1 MKLGLALSGGGIKG
15 AAHIGVLQVLKEEG
29 INVDIIGGTS
39 IGSIVAAL
47 YAMEYTP
54 KEMLKLFNYF
64 SKMIFKNSAMYTD
77 PRGKKLL
84 SIQAGGLYSGENIA
98 YAIEEAGKY
107 KKIKKMQDLKI
118 PIVIPAVDL
127 RNSEKY
133 IFTNA
138 EKINEFYLN
147 KADISTAVRASSS
160 YPAIFAPC
168 IYNKHKFV
176 DGGILDNIPVEE
188 VRKIGADKVIAVRFK
203 LNKTSKTVGIRSTLN
218 KSIDI
223 MFSRIEGEAVQKA
236 DYVIEIDTENV
247 NPFDFKQS
255 NKCYKLGY
263 SQTKNEIE
271 KIKKILK
278 EDNNG

>member
-1 MKLGLALSGGGIKG
+1 MKLGLAMSGGGIKG
-15 AAHIGVLQVLKEEG
+15 AAHIGVIQALQEEN
-29 INVDIIGGTS
+29 IKVDIVGGTS

-64 SKMIFKNSAMYTD
+64 SKLIFKNSAMYTD

-84 SIQAGGLYSGENIA
+84 SIQAGGLYSGESIA
-98 YAIEEAGKY
+98 FAIEEAGKY
-107 KKIKKMQDLKI
+107 KKIKKLQDLKI

-127 RNSEKY
+127 RDSEKY
-133 IFTNA
+133 IFTNM
-138 EKINEFYLN
+138 KKLNDKYLN
-147 KADISTAVRASSS
+147 KADISVAVRASSS
-160 YPAIFAPC
+160 YPAVFAPC

-188 VRKIGADKVIAVRFK
+188 VKKIGADKVIAVRFK
-203 LNKTSKTVGIRSTLN
+203 LNKTSRTVGLRSTLN

-223 MFSRIEGEAVQKA
+223 MFSKIEGEIVKKA
-236 DYVIEIDTENV
+236 DYVIEIDTQDV

-255 NKCYKLGY
+255 NKCYKYGY
-263 SQTKNEIE
+263 LQAKKEIDN
-271 KIKKILK
+271 IKKMLYK
-278 EDNNG
+278 ED

>member
-1 MKLGLALSGGGIKG
+1 MKLGLAMSGGGIKG
-15 AAHIGVLQVLKEEG
+15 AAHIGVIQALQEEN
-29 INVDIIGGTS
+29 IKVDIVGGTS

-54 KEMLKLFNYF
+54 NEMLKLFNYF
-64 SKMIFKNSAMYTD
+64 SKLIFKNSAMYTD

-98 YAIEEAGKY
+98 FAIEEAGKY
-107 KKIKKMQDLKI
+107 KNIKKLQDLKI

-127 RNSEKY
+127 RDSEKY
-133 IFTNA
+133 VFTNMG
-138 EKINEFYLN
+138 KINDKYLN
-147 KADISTAVRASSS
+147 KADISIAVRASSS

-188 VRKIGADKVIAVRFK
+188 VKKIGADKVIAIRFK
-203 LNKTSKTVGIRSTLN
+203 LNKTSRTIGLRSTLN
-218 KSIDI
+218 KAIDI
-223 MFSRIEGEAVQKA
+223 MFSKIEGEEVKKA
-236 DYVIEIDTENV
+236 DYVIEIDTQDV

-255 NKCYKLGY
+255 NKCYKYGY
-263 SQTKNEIE
+263 LQAKKEIAN
-271 KIKKILK
+271 IKKMIYK
-278 EDNNG
+278 ED

>member
-15 AAHIGVLQVLKEEG
+15 AAHIGVIQALQEEN
-29 INVDIIGGTS
+29 INADIIGGTS

-64 SKMIFKNSAMYTD
+64 SKLIFKNSAMYTD

-84 SIQAGGLYSGENIA
+84 SIQAGGLYSGESIA
-98 YAIEEAGKY
+98 FAIEEAGKY
-107 KKIKKMQDLKI
+107 KKIKKLQDLKI

-127 RNSEKY
+127 RDSEKY
-133 IFTNA
+133 IFTNM
-138 EKINEFYLN
+138 EKLNDKYLN
-147 KADISTAVRASSS
+147 KADISVAVRASSS
-160 YPAIFAPC
+160 YPAVFAPC

-188 VRKIGADKVIAVRFK
+188 VKKIGADKVIAVRFK
-203 LNKTSKTVGIRSTLN
+203 LNKTSRTVGLRSTLN

-223 MFSRIEGEAVQKA
+223 MFSKIEGEIVKKA
-236 DYVIEIDTENV
+236 DYVIEIDTQEV

-255 NKCYKLGY
+255 NKCYKYGY
-263 SQTKNEIE
+263 LQTKKEIDN
-271 KIKKILK
+271 IKKMLNK
-278 EDNNG
+278 ED

>member
-15 AAHIGVLQVLKEEG
+15 AAHIGVIQALQEEN
-29 INVDIIGGTS
+29 IKIDIVGGTS

-64 SKMIFKNSAMYTD
+64 SKLIFKNSAMYTD

-98 YAIEEAGKY
+98 FAIEEAGKY
-107 KKIKKMQDLKI
+107 KNIKKLQDLKI

-127 RNSEKY
+127 RDSEKY
-133 IFTNA
+133 VFTNMG
-138 EKINEFYLN
+138 KINDKYLN
-147 KADISTAVRASSS
+147 KADISIAVRASSS

-188 VRKIGADKVIAVRFK
+188 VKKIGADKVIAVRFK
-203 LNKTSKTVGIRSTLN
+203 LNKTSRTIGLRSTLN
-218 KSIDI
+218 KAIDI
-223 MFSRIEGEAVQKA
+223 MFSKIEGEEVKKA
-236 DYVIEIDTENV
+236 DYVIEIDTQDV

-255 NKCYKLGY
+255 NKCYKYGY
-263 SQTKNEIE
+263 LQAKKEIAN
-271 KIKKILK
+271 IKKMIYK
-278 EDNNG
+278 ED

>member
-1 MKLGLALSGGGIKG
+1 MKLGLAMSGGGIKG
-15 AAHIGVLQVLKEEG
+15 AAHIGVIQALQEEN
-29 INVDIIGGTS
+29 IKVDIVGGTS

-64 SKMIFKNSAMYTD
+64 SKLIFKNSAMYTD

-98 YAIEEAGKY
+98 FAIEEAGKY
-107 KKIKKMQDLKI
+107 KNIKKLQDLKI

-127 RNSEKY
+127 RDSEKY
-133 IFTNA
+133 VFTNMG
-138 EKINEFYLN
+138 KINDKYLN
-147 KADISTAVRASSS
+147 KADIAIAVRASSS

-188 VRKIGADKVIAVRFK
+188 VKKIGADKVIAVRFK
-203 LNKTSKTVGIRSTLN
+203 LNKTSRTIGLRSTLN
-218 KSIDI
+218 KAIDI
-223 MFSRIEGEAVQKA
+223 MFSKIEGEEVKKA
-236 DYVIEIDTENV
+236 DYVIEIDTQDV

-255 NKCYKLGY
+255 NKCYKYGY
-263 SQTKNEIE
+263 LQAKKEIAN
-271 KIKKILK
+271 IKKMIYK
-278 EDNNG
+278 ED

>member
-1 MKLGLALSGGGIKG
+1 MKLGLAMSGGGIKG
-15 AAHIGVLQVLKEEG
+15 AAHIGVIQALQEEN
-29 INVDIIGGTS
+29 IKVDIVGGTS

-64 SKMIFKNSAMYTD
+64 SKLIFKNSAMYTD

-98 YAIEEAGKY
+98 FAIEEAGKY
-107 KKIKKMQDLKI
+107 KNIKKLQDLKI

-127 RNSEKY
+127 RDSEKY
-133 IFTNA
+133 VFTNMG
-138 EKINEFYLN
+138 KINDKYLN
-147 KADISTAVRASSS
+147 KADISIAVRASSS

-188 VRKIGADKVIAVRFK
+188 VKKIGADKVIAVRFK
-203 LNKTSKTVGIRSTLN
+203 LNKTLRTIGLRSTLN
-218 KSIDI
+218 KAIDI
-223 MFSRIEGEAVQKA
+223 MFSKIEGEEVKKA
-236 DYVIEIDTENV
+236 DYVIEIDTQDV

-255 NKCYKLGY
+255 NKCYKYGY
-263 SQTKNEIE
+263 LQTKKEIAN
-271 KIKKILK
+271 IKKMIYK
-278 EDNNG
+278 ED

>member
-1 MKLGLALSGGGIKG
+1 MKLGLAMSGGGIKG
-15 AAHIGVLQVLKEEG
+15 AAHIGVIQALQEEN
-29 INVDIIGGTS
+29 IKVDIVGGTS

-64 SKMIFKNSAMYTD
+64 SKLIFKNSAMYTD

-98 YAIEEAGKY
+98 FAIEEAGKY
-107 KKIKKMQDLKI
+107 KNIKKLQDLKI

-127 RNSEKY
+127 RDSEKY
-133 IFTNA
+133 VFTNMG
-138 EKINEFYLN
+138 KINDKYLN
-147 KADISTAVRASSS
+147 KADISVAVRASSS

-188 VRKIGADKVIAVRFK
+188 VKKIGADKVIAVRFK
-203 LNKTSKTVGIRSTLN
+203 LNKTSRTIGLRSTLN
-218 KSIDI
+218 KAIDI
-223 MFSRIEGEAVQKA
+223 MFSKIEGEEVKKA
-236 DYVIEIDTENV
+236 DYVIEIDTQDV

-255 NKCYKLGY
+255 NKCYKYGY
-263 SQTKNEIE
+263 LQAKKEIAN
-271 KIKKILK
+271 IKKMIYK
-278 EDNNG
+278 ED

>member
-1 MKLGLALSGGGIKG
+1 MKIGLALSGGGIKG
-15 AAHIGVLQVLKEEG
+15 AAHIGVIQALQEEN
-29 INVDIIGGTS
+29 INADIIGGTS

-64 SKMIFKNSAMYTD
+64 SKLIFKNSAMYTD

-84 SIQAGGLYSGENIA
+84 SIQAGGLYSGESIA
-98 YAIEEAGKY
+98 FAIEEAGKY
-107 KKIKKMQDLKI
+107 KKIKKLQDLKI

-127 RNSEKY
+127 RDSEKY
-133 IFTNA
+133 IFTNM
-138 EKINEFYLN
+138 EKLNDKYLN
-147 KADISTAVRASSS
+147 KADISVAVRASSS
-160 YPAIFAPC
+160 YPAVFAPC

-188 VRKIGADKVIAVRFK
+188 VKKIGADKVIAVRFK
-203 LNKTSKTVGIRSTLN
+203 LNKTSRTVGLRSTLN

-223 MFSRIEGEAVQKA
+223 MFSKLEGEIVKKA
-236 DYVIEIDTENV
+236 DYVIEIDTQDV

-255 NKCYKLGY
+255 NKCYKYGY
-263 SQTKNEIE
+263 LQTKKEIDN
-271 KIKKILK
+271 IKKMLNK
-278 EDNNG
+278 ED

>member
-1 MKLGLALSGGGIKG
+1 MKLGLAMSGGGIKG
-15 AAHIGVLQVLKEEG
+15 AAHIGVIQALQEEN
-29 INVDIIGGTS
+29 IKVDIVGGTS

-64 SKMIFKNSAMYTD
+64 SKLIFKNSAMYTD

-98 YAIEEAGKY
+98 FAIEEAGKY
-107 KKIKKMQDLKI
+107 KNIKKLQDLKI

-127 RNSEKY
+127 RDSEKY
-133 IFTNA
+133 VFTNMG
-138 EKINEFYLN
+138 KINDKYLN
-147 KADISTAVRASSS
+147 KADISIAVRASSS

-188 VRKIGADKVIAVRFK
+188 VKKIGADKVIAVRFK
-203 LNKTSKTVGIRSTLN
+203 LNKTSRTIGLRSTLN
-218 KSIDI
+218 KAIDI
-223 MFSRIEGEAVQKA
+223 MFSKIEGEEVKKA
-236 DYVIEIDTENV
+236 DYVIEIDTQDV

-255 NKCYKLGY
+255 NKCYKYGY
-263 SQTKNEIE
+263 LQAKKEIDN
-271 KIKKILK
+271 IKKMIYK
-278 EDNNG
+278 ED

>member
-15 AAHIGVLQVLKEEG
+15 AAHIGVIQALQEEN
-29 INVDIIGGTS
+29 INADIIGGTS

-64 SKMIFKNSAMYTD
+64 SKLIFKNSAMYTD

-84 SIQAGGLYSGENIA
+84 SIQAGGLYSGESIA
-98 YAIEEAGKY
+98 FAIEEAGKY
-107 KKIKKMQDLKI
+107 KKIKKLQDLKI

-127 RNSEKY
+127 RDSEKY
-133 IFTNA
+133 IFTNM
-138 EKINEFYLN
+138 EKLNDKYLN
-147 KADISTAVRASSS
+147 KADISVAVRASSS
-160 YPAIFAPC
+160 YPAVFAPC

-188 VRKIGADKVIAVRFK
+188 VKKIGADKVIAVRFK
-203 LNKTSKTVGIRSTLN
+203 LNKTSRTVGLRSTLN

-223 MFSRIEGEAVQKA
+223 MFSKIEGEIVKKA
-236 DYVIEIDTENV
+236 DYVIEIDTQDV

-255 NKCYKLGY
+255 NKCYKYGY
-263 SQTKNEIE
+263 LQAKKEIDN
-271 KIKKILK
+271 IKKMLYK
-278 EDNNG
+278 ED

>member
-15 AAHIGVLQVLKEEG
+15 AAHIGVIQALQEEN
-29 INVDIIGGTS
+29 INADIIGGTS

-64 SKMIFKNSAMYTD
+64 SKLIFKNSAMYTD

-84 SIQAGGLYSGENIA
+84 SIQAGGLYSGESIA
-98 YAIEEAGKY
+98 FAIEEAGKY
-107 KKIKKMQDLKI
+107 KKIKKLQDLKI

-127 RNSEKY
+127 RDSEKY
-133 IFTNA
+133 IFTNM
-138 EKINEFYLN
+138 EKLNDKYLN
-147 KADISTAVRASSS
+147 KADISVAVRASSS
-160 YPAIFAPC
+160 YPAVFAPC

-188 VRKIGADKVIAVRFK
+188 VKKIGADKVIAVKFK
-203 LNKTSKTVGIRSTLN
+203 LNKTSRTVGLRSTLN

-223 MFSRIEGEAVQKA
+223 MFSKIEGEIVKKA
-236 DYVIEIDTENV
+236 DYVIEIDTQDV

-255 NKCYKLGY
+255 NKCYKYGY
-263 SQTKNEIE
+263 LQAKKEIDN
-271 KIKKILK
+271 IKKMLYK
-278 EDNNG
+278 ED

>member
-1 MKLGLALSGGGIKG
+1 MKLGLAMSGGGIKG
-15 AAHIGVLQVLKEEG
+15 AAHIGVIQALQEEN
-29 INVDIIGGTS
+29 IKVDIVGGTS

-64 SKMIFKNSAMYTD
+64 SKLIFKNSAMYTD

-98 YAIEEAGKY
+98 FAIEEAGKY
-107 KKIKKMQDLKI
+107 KNIKKLQDLKI

-127 RNSEKY
+127 RDSEKY
-133 IFTNA
+133 VFTNMG
-138 EKINEFYLN
+138 KINDKYLN
-147 KADISTAVRASSS
+147 KADIAIAVRASSS
-160 YPAIFAPC
+160 YQAIFAPC

-188 VRKIGADKVIAVRFK
+188 VKKIGADKVIAVRFK
-203 LNKTSKTVGIRSTLN
+203 LNKTSRTIGLRSTLN
-218 KSIDI
+218 KAIDI
-223 MFSRIEGEAVQKA
+223 MFSKIEGEEVKKA
-236 DYVIEIDTENV
+236 DYVIEIDTQDV

-255 NKCYKLGY
+255 NKCYKYGY
-263 SQTKNEIE
+263 LQAKKEIAN
-271 KIKKILK
+271 IKKMIYK
-278 EDNNG
+278 ED

>member
-1 MKLGLALSGGGIKG
+1 MKLGLAMSGGGIKG
-15 AAHIGVLQVLKEEG
+15 AAHIGVIQALQEEN
-29 INVDIIGGTS
+29 IKVDIVGGTS

-64 SKMIFKNSAMYTD
+64 SKLIFKNSAMYTD

-98 YAIEEAGKY
+98 FAIEEAGKY
-107 KKIKKMQDLKI
+107 KNIKKLQDLKI

-127 RNSEKY
+127 RDSEKY
-133 IFTNA
+133 VFTNRG
-138 EKINEFYLN
+138 KINDKYLN
-147 KADISTAVRASSS
+147 KADISIAVRASSS

-188 VRKIGADKVIAVRFK
+188 VKKIGADKVIAVRFK
-203 LNKTSKTVGIRSTLN
+203 LNKTSRTIGLRSTLN
-218 KSIDI
+218 KAIDI
-223 MFSRIEGEAVQKA
+223 MFSKIEGEEVKKA
-236 DYVIEIDTENV
+236 DYVIEIDTQDV

-255 NKCYKLGY
+255 NKCYKYGY
-263 SQTKNEIE
+263 LQTKKEIAN
-271 KIKKILK
+271 IKKMIYK
-278 EDNNG
+278 ED

>member
-15 AAHIGVLQVLKEEG
+15 AAHIGVIQALQEEN
-29 INVDIIGGTS
+29 INADIIGGTS

-64 SKMIFKNSAMYTD
+64 SKLIFKNSAMYTD

-84 SIQAGGLYSGENIA
+84 SIQAGGLYSGESIA
-98 YAIEEAGKY
+98 FAIEEAGKY
-107 KKIKKMQDLKI
+107 KKIKKLQDLKI

-127 RNSEKY
+127 RDSEKY
-133 IFTNA
+133 IFTNM
-138 EKINEFYLN
+138 EKLNDKYLN
-147 KADISTAVRASSS
+147 KADISVAVRASSS
-160 YPAIFAPC
+160 YPAVFAPC

-188 VRKIGADKVIAVRFK
+188 VKKIGADKVIAVRFK
-203 LNKTSKTVGIRSTLN
+203 LNKTSRTVGLRSTLN

-223 MFSRIEGEAVQKA
+223 MFSKLEGEIVKKA
-236 DYVIEIDTENV
+236 DYVIEIDTQDV

-255 NKCYKLGY
+255 NKCYKYGY
-263 SQTKNEIE
+263 LQTKKEIDN
-271 KIKKILK
+271 IKKMLNK
-278 EDNNG
+278 ED

>member
-1 MKLGLALSGGGIKG
+1 MKLGLAMSGGGIKG
-15 AAHIGVLQVLKEEG
+15 AAHIGVIQALQEEN
-29 INVDIIGGTS
+29 ITVDIVGGTS

-64 SKMIFKNSAMYTD
+64 SKLIFKNSAMYTD

-98 YAIEEAGKY
+98 FALEEAGKN
-107 KKIKKMQDLKI
+107 KNIKKLQYLKN

-127 RNSEKY
+127 RDSEKY
-133 IFTNA
+133 VFTNMG
-138 EKINEFYLN
+138 KINDKYMN
-147 KADISTAVRASSS
+147 KADISIAVRASSS

-188 VRKIGADKVIAVRFK
+188 VKKIGADKVIAVRFK
-203 LNKTSKTVGIRSTLN
+203 LNKTSRTIGLRSTLN
-218 KSIDI
+218 KAIDI
-223 MFSRIEGEAVQKA
+223 MFSKIEGEEVKKA
-236 DYVIEIDTENV
+236 DYVIEIDTQDV

-255 NKCYKLGY
+255 NKCYKYGY
-263 SQTKNEIE
+263 LQTKKEIAN
-271 KIKKILK
+271 IKKMIYK
-278 EDNNG
+278 ED

>member
-15 AAHIGVLQVLKEEG
+15 AAHIGVIQALQEEN
-29 INVDIIGGTS
+29 INADIIGGTS

-64 SKMIFKNSAMYTD
+64 SKLIFKNSAMYTD

-84 SIQAGGLYSGENIA
+84 SIQAGGLYSGESIA
-98 YAIEEAGKY
+98 FAIEEAGKY
-107 KKIKKMQDLKI
+107 KKIKKLQDLKI

-127 RNSEKY
+127 RDSEKY
-133 IFTNA
+133 IFTNM
-138 EKINEFYLN
+138 KKLNDKYLN
-147 KADISTAVRASSS
+147 KADISVAVRASSS
-160 YPAIFAPC
+160 YPAVFAPC

-188 VRKIGADKVIAVRFK
+188 VKKIGADKVIAVRFK
-203 LNKTSKTVGIRSTLN
+203 LNKTSRTVGLRSTLN

-223 MFSRIEGEAVQKA
+223 MFSKIEGEIVKKA
-236 DYVIEIDTENV
+236 DYVIEIDTQDV

-255 NKCYKLGY
+255 NKCYKYGY
-263 SQTKNEIE
+263 LQAKKEIDN
-271 KIKKILK
+271 IKKMLYK
-278 EDNNG
+278 ED

>member
-1 MKLGLALSGGGIKG
+1 MKLGLAMSGGGIKG
-15 AAHIGVLQVLKEEG
+15 AAHIGVIQALQEEN
-29 INVDIIGGTS
+29 IKVDIVGGTS

-64 SKMIFKNSAMYTD
+64 SKLIFKNSAMYTD

-98 YAIEEAGKY
+98 FAIEEAGKY
-107 KKIKKMQDLKI
+107 KNIKKLQDLKI

-127 RNSEKY
+127 RDSEKY
-133 IFTNA
+133 VFTNMG
-138 EKINEFYLN
+138 KINDKYLN
-147 KADISTAVRASSS
+147 KADISIAVRASSS

-188 VRKIGADKVIAVRFK
+188 VKKIGADKVIAVRFK
-203 LNKTSKTVGIRSTLN
+203 LNKTSRTIGLRSTLN
-218 KSIDI
+218 KAIDI
-223 MFSRIEGEAVQKA
+223 MFSKIEGEELKKA
-236 DYVIEIDTENV
+236 DYVIEIDTQDV

-255 NKCYKLGY
+255 NKCYKYGY
-263 SQTKNEIE
+263 LQAKKEIAN
-271 KIKKILK
+271 IKKMIFK
-278 EDNNG
+278 ED

>member
-15 AAHIGVLQVLKEEG
+15 AAHIGVIQALQEEN
-29 INVDIIGGTS
+29 IKVDIVGGTS

-64 SKMIFKNSAMYTD
+64 SKLIFKNSAMYTD

-98 YAIEEAGKY
+98 FAIEEAGKY
-107 KKIKKMQDLKI
+107 KNIKKLQDLKI

-127 RNSEKY
+127 RDSEKY
-133 IFTNA
+133 VFTNMG
-138 EKINEFYLN
+138 KINDKYLN
-147 KADISTAVRASSS
+147 KADISIAVRASSS

-188 VRKIGADKVIAVRFK
+188 VKKIGADKVIAVRFK
-203 LNKTSKTVGIRSTLN
+203 LNKTSRTIGLRSTLN
-218 KSIDI
+218 KAIDI
-223 MFSRIEGEAVQKA
+223 MFSKIEGEEVKKA
-236 DYVIEIDTENV
+236 DYVIEIDTQDV

-255 NKCYKLGY
+255 NKCYKYGY
-263 SQTKNEIE
+263 LQAKKEIAN
-271 KIKKILK
+271 IKKMIYK
-278 EDNNG
+278 ED

>member
-1 MKLGLALSGGGIKG
+1 MKLGLAMSGGGIKG
-15 AAHIGVLQVLKEEG
+15 AAHIGVIQALQEEN
-29 INVDIIGGTS
+29 IKVDIVGGTS

-64 SKMIFKNSAMYTD
+64 SKLIFKNSAMYTD

-98 YAIEEAGKY
+98 FAIEEAGKY
-107 KKIKKMQDLKI
+107 KNIKKLQDLKI

-127 RNSEKY
+127 RDSEKY
-133 IFTNA
+133 VFTNM
-138 EKINEFYLN
+138 EKINDKYLN
-147 KADISTAVRASSS
+147 KADISIAVRASSS

-188 VRKIGADKVIAVRFK
+188 VKKIGADKVIAIRFK
-203 LNKTSKTVGIRSTLN
+203 LNKTSRTIGLRSTLN
-218 KSIDI
+218 KAIDI
-223 MFSRIEGEAVQKA
+223 MFSKIEGEEVKKA
-236 DYVIEIDTENV
+236 DYVIEIDTQDV

-255 NKCYKLGY
+255 NKCYKYGY
-263 SQTKNEIE
+263 LQAKKEIAN
-271 KIKKILK
+271 IKKMIYK
-278 EDNNG
+278 ED

>member
-1 MKLGLALSGGGIKG
+1 MKLGLAMSGGGIKG
-15 AAHIGVLQVLKEEG
+15 AAHIGVIQALQEEN
-29 INVDIIGGTS
+29 IKVDIVGGTS

-64 SKMIFKNSAMYTD
+64 SKLIFKNSAMYTD

-98 YAIEEAGKY
+98 FAIEEAGKY
-107 KKIKKMQDLKI
+107 KNIKKLQDLKI

-127 RNSEKY
+127 RDSEKY
-133 IFTNA
+133 VFTNMG
-138 EKINEFYLN
+138 KINDKYLN
-147 KADISTAVRASSS
+147 KADISIAVRASSS

-188 VRKIGADKVIAVRFK
+188 VKKIGADKVIAVRFK
-203 LNKTSKTVGIRSTLN
+203 LNKTSRTIGLRSTLN
-218 KSIDI
+218 KAIDI
-223 MFSRIEGEAVQKA
+223 MFSKIEGEEVKKA
-236 DYVIEIDTENV
+236 DYVIEIDTQDV

-255 NKCYKLGY
+255 NKCYKYGY
-263 SQTKNEIE
+263 LQTKKEIAN
-271 KIKKILK
+271 IKKMIYK
-278 EDNNG
+278 ED

>member
-15 AAHIGVLQVLKEEG
+15 AAHIGVIQALQEEN
-29 INVDIIGGTS
+29 IHADIIGGTS

-64 SKMIFKNSAMYTD
+64 SKLIFKNSAMYTD

-98 YAIEEAGKY
+98 FAIEEAGKY
-107 KKIKKMQDLKI
+107 KNIKKLQDLKI

-127 RNSEKY
+127 RDSEKY
-133 IFTNA
+133 VFTNMG
-138 EKINEFYLN
+138 KINDKYLN
-147 KADISTAVRASSS
+147 KADISIAVRASSS

-188 VRKIGADKVIAVRFK
+188 VKKIGADKVIAVRFK
-203 LNKTSKTVGIRSTLN
+203 LNKTSRTIGLRSTLN
-218 KSIDI
+218 KAIDI
-223 MFSRIEGEAVQKA
+223 MFSKIEGEEVKKA
-236 DYVIEIDTENV
+236 DYVIEIDTQDV

-255 NKCYKLGY
+255 NKCYKYGY
-263 SQTKNEIE
+263 LQAKKEIAN
-271 KIKKILK
+271 IKKMIFK
-278 EDNNG
+278 ED

>member
-1 MKLGLALSGGGIKG
+1 MKLGLAMSGGGIKG
-15 AAHIGVLQVLKEEG
+15 AAHIGVIQALQEEN
-29 INVDIIGGTS
+29 IKVDIVGGTS

-64 SKMIFKNSAMYTD
+64 SKLIFKNSAMYTD

-98 YAIEEAGKY
+98 FAIEEAGKY
-107 KKIKKMQDLKI
+107 KNIKKIQDLKI

-127 RNSEKY
+127 RDSEKY
-133 IFTNA
+133 VFTNMG
-138 EKINEFYLN
+138 KINDKYLN
-147 KADISTAVRASSS
+147 KADISIAVRASSS

-188 VRKIGADKVIAVRFK
+188 VKKIGADKVIAVRFK
-203 LNKTSKTVGIRSTLN
+203 LNKTSRTIGLRSTLN
-218 KSIDI
+218 KAIDI
-223 MFSRIEGEAVQKA
+223 MFSKIEGEEVKKA
-236 DYVIEIDTENV
+236 DYVIEIDTQDV

-255 NKCYKLGY
+255 NKCYKYGY
-263 SQTKNEIE
+263 LQAKKEIAN
-271 KIKKILK
+271 IKKMIFK
-278 EDNNG
+278 ED

>member
-1 MKLGLALSGGGIKG
+1 MKLGLAMSGGGIKG
-15 AAHIGVLQVLKEEG
+15 AAHIGVIQALQEEN
-29 INVDIIGGTS
+29 IKVDIVGGTS

-64 SKMIFKNSAMYTD
+64 SKLIFKNSAMYTD

-98 YAIEEAGKY
+98 FAIEEAGKY
-107 KKIKKMQDLKI
+107 KNIKKLQDLKI

-127 RNSEKY
+127 RDSEKY
-133 IFTNA
+133 VFTNMQ
-138 EKINEFYLN
+138 KINDKYLN
-147 KADISTAVRASSS
+147 KADISIAVRASSS

-188 VRKIGADKVIAVRFK
+188 VKKIGADKVIAVRFK
-203 LNKTSKTVGIRSTLN
+203 LNKTSRTIGLRSTLN
-218 KSIDI
+218 KAIDI
-223 MFSRIEGEAVQKA
+223 MFSKIEGEEVKKA
-236 DYVIEIDTENV
+236 DYVIEIDTQDV

-255 NKCYKLGY
+255 NKCYKYGY
-263 SQTKNEIE
+263 LQAKKEIAN
-271 KIKKILK
+271 IKKMIYK
-278 EDNNG
+278 ED

>member
-1 MKLGLALSGGGIKG
+1 MKLGLAMSGGGIKG
-15 AAHIGVLQVLKEEG
+15 AAHIGVIQALQEEN
-29 INVDIIGGTS
+29 IKVDIVGGTS

-47 YAMEYTP
+47 YGMEYTP

-64 SKMIFKNSAMYTD
+64 SKLIFKNSAMYTD

-98 YAIEEAGKY
+98 FAIEEAGKY
-107 KKIKKMQDLKI
+107 KNIKKLQDLKI

-127 RNSEKY
+127 RDSEKY
-133 IFTNA
+133 VFTNMG
-138 EKINEFYLN
+138 KINDKYLN
-147 KADISTAVRASSS
+147 KADISIAVRASSS

-188 VRKIGADKVIAVRFK
+188 VKKIGADKVIAVRFK
-203 LNKTSKTVGIRSTLN
+203 LNKTSRTIGLRSTLN
-218 KSIDI
+218 KAIDI
-223 MFSRIEGEAVQKA
+223 MFSKIEGEEVKKA
-236 DYVIEIDTENV
+236 DYVIEIDTQDV

-255 NKCYKLGY
+255 NKCYKYGY
-263 SQTKNEIE
+263 LQTKKEIAN
-271 KIKKILK
+271 IKKMIYK
-278 EDNNG
+278 ED

>member
-1 MKLGLALSGGGIKG
+1 MKLGLAMSGGGIKG
-15 AAHIGVLQVLKEEG
+15 AAHIGVIQALQEEN
-29 INVDIIGGTS
+29 IKVDIVGGTS

-64 SKMIFKNSAMYTD
+64 SKLIFKNSAMYTD

-98 YAIEEAGKY
+98 FAIEEAGKY
-107 KKIKKMQDLKI
+107 KNIKKLQDLKI

-127 RNSEKY
+127 RDSEKY
-133 IFTNA
+133 VFTNMG
-138 EKINEFYLN
+138 KINDKYLN
-147 KADISTAVRASSS
+147 KADISIAVRASSS

-188 VRKIGADKVIAVRFK
+188 VKKIGADKVIAVRFK
-203 LNKTSKTVGIRSTLN
+203 LNKTSRTIGLRSTLN
-218 KSIDI
+218 KAIDI
-223 MFSRIEGEAVQKA
+223 MFSKIEGEEVKKA
-236 DYVIEIDTENV
+236 DYVIEIDTQDV

-255 NKCYKLGY
+255 NKCYKYGY
-263 SQTKNEIE
+263 LQTKKEIAN
-271 KIKKILK
+271 IKK
-278 EDNNG
+278 

>member
-1 MKLGLALSGGGIKG
+1 MKLGLAMSGGGIKG
-15 AAHIGVLQVLKEEG
+15 AAHIGVIQALQEEN
-29 INVDIIGGTS
+29 IKIDIVGGTS

-47 YAMEYTP
+47 FAMEYTP

-64 SKMIFKNSAMYTD
+64 SKLIFKNSAMYTD

-98 YAIEEAGKY
+98 FAIEEAGKY
-107 KKIKKMQDLKI
+107 KNIKKLQDLKI

-127 RNSEKY
+127 RDSEKY
-133 IFTNA
+133 VFTNM
-138 EKINEFYLN
+138 EKISDKYLN
-147 KADISTAVRASSS
+147 KADISVAVRASSS

-188 VRKIGADKVIAVRFK
+188 VKKIGADKVIAVRFK
-203 LNKTSKTVGIRSTLN
+203 LNKTSRTIGLRSTLN
-218 KSIDI
+218 KAIDI
-223 MFSRIEGEAVQKA
+223 MFSKIEGEEVKKA
-236 DYVIEIDTENV
+236 DYVIEIDTQDV

-255 NKCYKLGY
+255 NKCYKYGY
-263 SQTKNEIE
+263 LQAKKEIDN
-271 KIKKILK
+271 IKKMIYK
-278 EDNNG
+278 ED